1 MEGDRKL
8 ALFLPRRS
16 ETVVEGDICNVS
28 LTATVHQR
36 RGQIFIVLVEEPNP
50 AIVLHN
56 NLDIPLRYGQAFKN
70 FRE

>member
-36 RGQIFIVLVEEPNP
+36 RGQILS
-50 AIVLHN
+50 ASDYAR
-56 NLDIPLRYGQAFKN
+56 NLQQTDAFVQQVFGLRD
-70 FRE
+70 